1 MIYLESRDTRSDFNL
16 ALEQYVFENM
26 PVNQSYFMLWQ
37 NSPAVIVGKYQNTI
51 EEINAAYVREH
62 NIRVT
67 RRLSGGGA
75 VYHDLGNINY
85 TYIVDGTLE
94 GNMNMAMF
102 CNPLIKTL
110 RELGIKAELT
120 GRNDVTINGQK
131 ISGNAQYSRK
141 GRIMHH
147 GTILFD
153 SDLSVLQ
160 KVLNVSKD
168 KIQSKGIKS
177 VRSRVTNIREHMTD
191 PVSLEK
197 FWNILRQHMCEGNV
211 EHYRWSQKDMEK
223 VEEIRKNRYA
233 LWEWNWGNSPACSI
247 RKERRVEGCGTLQ
260 VYLNINRGRIDNCH
274 FCGDFFGEGPSE
286 ELYTAL
292 KGCALEYYEIE
303 RALADVD
310 INQCF
315 YHLPKE
321 KLIEILVE

>member
-26 PVNQSYFMLWQ
+26 PVNESYFMLWQ
-37 NSPAVIVGKYQNTI
+37 NSPAVIVGKYQNTL

-94 GNMNMAMF
+94 GNISMEMF

-110 RELGIKAELT
+110 GELGIKAELT

-147 GTILFD
+147 GTILYD

-233 LWEWNWGNSPACSI
+233 LWEWTWGNSPACSI

-260 VYLNINRGRIDNCH
+260 VYLDINRGRIDNCH

-286 ELYTAL
+286 ELYRAL
-292 KGCALEYYEIE
+292 KGCALEYSEMK

-321 KLIEILVE
+321 KLVEILIE